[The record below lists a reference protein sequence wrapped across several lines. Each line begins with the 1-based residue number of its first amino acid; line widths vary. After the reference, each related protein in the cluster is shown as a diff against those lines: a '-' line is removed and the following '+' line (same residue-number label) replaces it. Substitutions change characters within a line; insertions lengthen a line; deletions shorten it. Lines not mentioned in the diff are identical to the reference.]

1 MTFNLL
7 AIMIFSSLALAGGRT
22 EGVLQTEYK
31 DNTFTATVKDGF
43 HFNDKAPNA
52 ALIDGKS
59 IKPSTINTKNAVFTS
74 LPVNFKEGQASLFI
88 CDDDVTFCEAK
99 VVAIK
104 GNAAKAIKAQPREAG
119 FGKTNKNGFI
129 IDDYN
134 QALALAKKKKQLLLI
149 DFGARWCPGCVRLE
163 SETFPTREFKN
174 LTSEFVKLKID
185 VDHFQNNVISE
196 KYHMSGIPSIVVV
209 TADQEEIDRI
219 YDYQPLEVI
228 GRFIANIKRDP
239 MTLRELMERAQGND
253 QATLLLL
260 GKRLLNAERA
270 NEAVTYLE
278 KVSPAPPE
286 LVDARIRASSN
297 SEVQLREAI
306 KAEPNSIRSLGWRAE
321 LARATKKVA
330 EKQKLKEGGVALAD
344 DLLAHPEKIKAASQ
358 ETEIG
363 EFTGFEPLM
372 IAMSRAELIESA
384 SPGKEAEEA
393 WKKAAQIGI
402 DLKIP
407 VKNAGVSMRHLLVLN
422 KAKRYEQ
429 ADALSKKLVKGSP
442 HDTEL
447 QRRRLGILVELK
459 KYNEAIKLGKKVV
472 KNSYGRN
479 EFWAAQTLAK
489 AYVNSSHKK
498 EARDFISKYLAR
510 SEMEWPEM
518 KPTKKA
524 FEDLLSKIPTG

>member
-1 MTFNLL
+1 MIFNLL
-7 AIMIFSSLALAGGRT
+7 ATMLFSSLALAAGRT

-52 ALIDGKS
+52 AVIDGKS
-59 IKPSTINTKNAVFTS
+59 IKPSTINTKNAAFTS
-74 LPVNFKEGQASLFI
+74 LPANFKEGRASLFI

-99 VVAIK
+99 LVVIK
-104 GNAAKAIKAQPREAG
+104 GNTATAIKTPPREPG

-129 IDDYN
+129 VEDYN

-163 SETFPTREFKN
+163 SEIFPTREFKN

-185 VDHFQNNVISE
+185 VDRFENNVISE
-196 KYHMSGIPSIVVV
+196 KYHISGIPSLVVV

-228 GRFIANIKRDP
+228 GRFVANVKGEP
-239 MTLRELMERAQGND
+239 MTLRELMERAQAGD

-270 NEAVTYLE
+270 NEAVSYLE

-286 LVDARIRASSN
+286 LIDARIKASSN
-297 SEVQLREAI
+297 GDAQLREAI
-306 KAEPNSIRSLGWRAE
+306 KAEPNSIRSLGWRVE
-321 LARATKKVA
+321 LAGATKKAA
-330 EKQKLKEGGVALAD
+330 EKQKLKEDGVALAD
-344 DLLAHPEKIKAASQ
+344 DFLSHPEKIKAASQ

-372 IAMSRAELIESA
+372 IAMSRAELIETA
-384 SPGKEAEEA
+384 NPGKEAEEA
-393 WKKAAQIGI
+393 WKKAAQIGT

-407 VKNAGVSMRHLLVLN
+407 AKNAGISMRHLLVLN
-422 KAKRYEQ
+422 KAKHYDQ
-429 ADALSKKLVKGSP
+429 ADALSKKLVKSSP
-442 HDTEL
+442 HDAEL

-459 KYNEAIKLGKKVV
+459 KYNEAIKLGKSVL

-479 EFWAAQTLAK
+479 EFWTAQTLAK
-489 AYVNSSHKK
+489 AYVHSNHKK
-498 EARDFISKYLAR
+498 EAREFISKYLAR
-510 SEMEWPEM
+510 GEMGWPEM
-518 KPTKKA
+518 KGTKKA
-524 FEDLLSKIPTG
+524 FEDLLNKVPKT